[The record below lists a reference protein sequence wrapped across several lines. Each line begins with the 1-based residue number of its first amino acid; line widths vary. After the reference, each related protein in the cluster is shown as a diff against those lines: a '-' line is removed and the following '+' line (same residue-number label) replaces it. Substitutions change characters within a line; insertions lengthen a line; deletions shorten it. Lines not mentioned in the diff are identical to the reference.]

1 MRQIVKE
8 LMTPS
13 PFTVEESAPVGE
25 AARIMRDQNIGDVLV
40 TRPDGTVCGIVTD
53 RDLTLGV
60 VADDRD
66 PTMMKVQDVCNH
78 KIESVRSDD
87 PVDEA
92 VALMRNHA
100 IRRLPVI
107 DDGQLVGI
115 VSLGDLAVERDP
127 RSALADISE
136 APPNN

>member
-1 MRQIVKE
+1 MRQTVKE
-8 LMTPS
+8 LMTS
-13 PFTVEESAPVGE
+13 NPFTVEESASVSE
-25 AARIMRDQNIGDVLV
+25 AARIMRDQSIGDVLV
-40 TRPDGTVCGIVTD
+40 ARPDGTICGIVTD
-53 RDLTLGV
+53 RDLALGV
-60 VADDRD
+60 VAEDRD
-66 PTMMKVQDVCNH
+66 PTSMRVQDVCNH
-78 KIESVRSDD
+78 KIESIGSDD

>member
-1 MRQIVKE
+1 VRQTVKE
-8 LMTPS
+8 LMTS
-13 PFTVEESAPVGE
+13 NPFTVAESASVSE
-25 AARIMRDQNIGDVLV
+25 AARIMRDQSIGDVLV
-40 TRPDGTVCGIVTD
+40 ARPDGTICGIVTD
-53 RDLTLGV
+53 RDLALGV
-60 VADDRD
+60 VAEDRD
-66 PTMMKVQDVCNH
+66 PTSMRVQDVCNH
-78 KIESVRSDD
+78 KIESIGSDD

-107 DDGQLVGI
+107 DSGQLVGI

>member
-1 MRQIVKE
+1 
-8 LMTPS
+8 MTS
-13 PFTVEESAPVGE
+13 NPFTVEESASVSE
-25 AARIMRDQNIGDVLV
+25 AARIMRDQSIGDVLV
-40 TRPDGTVCGIVTD
+40 ARPDGTICGIVTD
-53 RDLTLGV
+53 RDLALGV
-60 VADDRD
+60 VAEDRD
-66 PTMMKVQDVCNH
+66 PTSMRVQDVCNH
-78 KIESVRSDD
+78 KIESIGSDD

-107 DDGQLVGI
+107 DAGQLVGI